1 MTDAVVIEAVVQVG
15 AHETRYLRCGRGEKV
30 VVVLA
35 TSEEERLRLMVPLAS
50 TYRVIAPEP
59 PDLGGVTVQSPGS
72 DRERDSA
79 ESQRERDAAGSDRDG
94 VATGLDP
101 EHDVSGLDRERG
113 APRLDQRPDA
123 AAVDAW
129 LRGVL
134 DGLGIER
141 PAVVLAPDLLWLAGR
156 ISCCD
161 PLTEPGGVVHE
172 AC

>member
-1 MTDAVVIEAVVQVG
+1 VTDAVIIEAVVQVG

-35 TSEEERLRLMVPLAS
+35 TSEDERLRLMRPLVGRH
-50 TYRVIAPEP
+50 RVIAPEP
-59 PDLGGVTVQSPGS
+59 PTWGGVTVQSAAR
-72 DRERDSA
+72 DRE
-79 ESQRERDAAGSDRDG
+79 G
-94 VATGLDP
+94 
-101 EHDVSGLDRERG
+101 
-113 APRLDQRPDA
+113 DA

-141 PAVVLAPDLLWLAGR
+141 PALVLAPDLIWLAGR

-161 PLTEPGGVVHE
+161 HLTEPGGVVHE